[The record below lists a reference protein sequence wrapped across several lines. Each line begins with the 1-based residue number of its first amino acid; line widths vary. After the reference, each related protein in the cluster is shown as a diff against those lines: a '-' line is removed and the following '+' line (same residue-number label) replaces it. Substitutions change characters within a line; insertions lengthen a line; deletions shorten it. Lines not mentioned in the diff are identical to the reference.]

1 MPELPEVETVVRTLE
16 NRINGRIINEVV
28 VRWPKIIDNV
38 PVDIFEKKL
47 RGQKFIGFGRRGK
60 FLLSEQ

>member
-47 RGQKFIGFGRRGK
+47 Y
-60 FLLSEQ
+60 FLIPFLGLVRAER